1 MRPVAGLLFV
11 CGLVLVTSFTMA
23 QPPDGGKGAKGKGI
37 KGDKGGPGDFGGK
50 TATVEEMVTRM
61 MTFDKNMDGKLT
73 KDEVTD
79 SRLQSLF
86 ERADANGD
94 GILTKE
100 ELTAFFTK
108 EQAALNAMGGG
119 FGGPGGP
126 GGGFGP
132 PGGPGGGFGPPGGPG
147 GPGGGFGPY
156 GGMPRPGQILPP
168 FLAERLNLTEDQ
180 KKQLADLQKD
190 VDTKLDKILTADQ
203 KKQLQEMRPGGGP
216 GGGGPGRP
224 GGGPGGPGGP
234 GGGPGR
240 PGGGNPPPPPP
251 M

>member
-1 MRPVAGLLFV
+1 MRLISGLLFV
-11 CGLVLVTSFTMA
+11 CGLVLVASFTMA
-23 QPPDGGKGAKGKGI
+23 QPPDGGKGGKGA
-37 KGDKGGPGDFGGK
+37 KGDKGGPGGPGGGK
-50 TATVEEMVTRM
+50 TATVEEMVARM

-86 ERADANGD
+86 DRADANGD

-108 EQAALNAMGGG
+108 EQAALNAQGGGPGGGFGPPGGPGGG

-132 PGGPGGGFGPPGGPG
+132 PGG
-147 GPGGGFGPY
+147 
-156 GGMPRPGQILPP
+156 MPRPGQILPP
-168 FLAERLNLTEDQ
+168 FLADRLNLTDDQ

-216 GGGGPGRP
+216 GGFGRP

-234 GGGPGR
+234 DGPGGGGPGR
-240 PGGGNPPPPPP
+240 PGGGNPPPP